1 VSGYSLFED
10 GMPVINDEIVIDPQ
24 VPEEARHALSAARAR
39 LIPYRQPAPP
49 KPAPPAP
56 VTGRRA
62 LIWGVA
68 ALVFLIAA
76 VLAGASG
83 SIGYVALLLIVAGV
97 ATAVAVLSGFA
108 RTRAGREWAAEQ
120 WNLRHARVYWHG
132 QYIVPETDLDEEARR
147 IWARAVAAANE
158 IGESYVVQAEIV
170 DSVRVAVDLPQRVWE
185 IAEGLAALFRVRD
198 RQREILRQDGSDA
211 EQVAAKVSA
220 QERTMMAEAR
230 RLEGR
235 VRKLEEIAD
244 LMRKADAVKRPE
256 VVVDRL
262 GEVDD
267 LLGELRARSV
277 DLPPDLDPAER
288 LRVEAQAVIDQ
299 ANEAARNLAFPH
311 LGEEDDDG
319 NDTGGL

>member
-1 VSGYSLFED
+1 LVED
-10 GMPVINDEIVIDPQ
+10 DMPVINDEIVLDPR
-24 VPEEARHALSAARAR
+24 VPDGARHALSAARGR

-49 KPAPPAP
+49 KPEPPAP

-62 LIWGVA
+62 LIWGVV

-76 VLAGASG
+76 VLAGSAS
-83 SIGYVALLLIVAGV
+83 SVGYVALLLIVAGG
-97 ATAVAVLSGFA
+97 ATAGAVLSGFA
-108 RTRAGREWAAEQ
+108 CTRASREWAAEQ
-120 WNLRHARVYWHG
+120 WSLRHACVYWHRR
-132 QYIVPETDLDEEARR
+132 YIVPGTDLDDEARL

-158 IGESYVVQAEIV
+158 IGGSYVVRTEIV

-185 IAEGLAALFRVRD
+185 IAEGLAGLSRARD
-198 RQREILRQDGSDA
+198 RQREILRQDGSGA
-211 EQVAAKVSA
+211 ERVAAKVSA
-220 QERTMMAEAR
+220 QERTMKAEAR

-235 VRKLEEIAD
+235 VRKLEEIAG

-256 VVVDRL
+256 MVIDRL

-299 ANEAARNLAFPH
+299 ANEAARNLAFPD
-311 LGEEDDDG
+311 LGEGDDDG
-319 NDTGGL
+319 NNTGGV